1 MLVKI
6 LIILLVLVIILGNIE
21 YYLRCNRIKKEKIR
35 VEQCKKKLELKKQ
48 EEERKRIK
56 ELEDKKKEEEAKRK
70 QKELEDK
77 IKEEEK
83 IIKDYRS
90 RIPKINYSYKINE
103 EIGFIHSFARCRNC
117 KHAIM
122 FDDTSKDRKYH
133 RLFCKRKKQVGA
145 ENKDCIVYGN
155 NCCEGFE

>member
-48 EEERKRIK
+48 EEERKR
-56 ELEDKKKEEEAKRK
+56 K

-83 IIKDYRS
+83 IMKDYRS